1 MGKTDIR
8 SDKDGLSMVF
18 FQARLKGGS
27 LSWVVV
33 TIRDNSLDRRVTHQ
47 RRGWWGQNEPYAVV

>member
-33 TIRDNSLDRRVTHQ
+33 TIRDNSLDRRVTRQ
-47 RRGWWGQNEPYAVV
+47 RRG